1 MNCFK
6 CSLCCKMAVTNL
18 KNNRQFYVPYILTG
32 MVSAAMF
39 YIMRAIQGNE
49 GIDTMRG
56 SATLG
61 IVLTLGL
68 VIVGICACIFLF
80 YTNSFVMKRRKKEL
94 GVYHIL
100 GMEKKHIA
108 KVMAWEAVI
117 LYGLSVCGGLVF
129 GIVFHK
135 LTAMFL
141 YKLTGLS
148 EKIPFSVSGWGC
160 LQTAQLFGIV
170 YILML
175 LYNFLQVKLANPI
188 ALLHGSNVG
197 EREPRAKWISAGLG
211 LACILTGY
219 YLAVTV
225 YGVLEAVNMFFVAV
239 LLVIVGTYALF
250 MSVSIAVLKMLKRN
264 KKYYYQTTHFITVSG
279 MLYRMKRNA
288 VGLASICVLSTMVL
302 VMVSSTLCL
311 YAGMEDFLQKEFQ
324 TEVSVS
330 LYFKYVPDDA
340 AREYLLNQI
349 EDVARRQNRKLT
361 QVSEYADAPFITHNE
376 ENKVER
382 YDNSGELYDAADINL
397 LYVMTK
403 KDYESYTGE
412 ALGELAQ
419 GNVIIA
425 SLTEFEWDT
434 INLFGK
440 EYPVSEKA
448 AFPGSSPDGQIMT
461 ELLGDKSVLYVIVAD
476 DSRLDQIRTGTAV
489 QYHIGIETDG
499 TQEERKAFASALTE
513 MLRVCGEQL
522 GFDTIMSTSRAEQKD
537 IYMETN
543 GGFLFLGLFLGS
555 MFLMITV
562 LIIYYKQ
569 ISEGFE
575 DRERFTIMTKV
586 GLSRDVVK
594 TAIHTQM
601 RTVFFMP
608 ITVAVIHLAMAF
620 PMLKLIMQIFGL
632 TNASLFVGCLAAT
645 TAVFAVIYFVVFRFT
660 SGSYYRVVYR

>member
-6 CSLCCKMAVTNL
+6 CSLYCKMAVTNL

-250 MSVSIAVLKMLKRN
+250 MSVSIAVLKLLKRN

-288 VGLASICVLSTMVL
+288 VGLASICVLSTMVM

-382 YDNSGELYDAADINL
+382 YDNSG
-397 LYVMTK
+397 
-403 KDYESYTGE
+403 
-412 ALGELAQ
+412 
-419 GNVIIA
+419 
-425 SLTEFEWDT
+425 
-434 INLFGK
+434 
-440 EYPVSEKA
+440 
-448 AFPGSSPDGQIMT
+448 
-461 ELLGDKSVLYVIVAD
+461 
-476 DSRLDQIRTGTAV
+476 
-489 QYHIGIETDG
+489 
-499 TQEERKAFASALTE
+499 
-513 MLRVCGEQL
+513 
-522 GFDTIMSTSRAEQKD
+522 
-537 IYMETN
+537 
-543 GGFLFLGLFLGS
+543 
-555 MFLMITV
+555 
-562 LIIYYKQ
+562 
-569 ISEGFE
+569 
-575 DRERFTIMTKV
+575 
-586 GLSRDVVK
+586 
-594 TAIHTQM
+594 
-601 RTVFFMP
+601 
-608 ITVAVIHLAMAF
+608 
-620 PMLKLIMQIFGL
+620 
-632 TNASLFVGCLAAT
+632 
-645 TAVFAVIYFVVFRFT
+645 
-660 SGSYYRVVYR
+660 

>member
-6 CSLCCKMAVTNL
+6 CSLYCKMAVTNL

-100 GMEKKHIA
+100 GMEKKHVA

-219 YLAVTV
+219 YLAV
-225 YGVLEAVNMFFVAV
+225 
-239 LLVIVGTYALF
+239 I
-250 MSVSIAVLKMLKRN
+250 
-264 KKYYYQTTHFITVSG
+264 
-279 MLYRMKRNA
+279 
-288 VGLASICVLSTMVL
+288 
-302 VMVSSTLCL
+302 
-311 YAGMEDFLQKEFQ
+311 
-324 TEVSVS
+324 
-330 LYFKYVPDDA
+330 
-340 AREYLLNQI
+340 
-349 EDVARRQNRKLT
+349 
-361 QVSEYADAPFITHNE
+361 
-376 ENKVER
+376 
-382 YDNSGELYDAADINL
+382 
-397 LYVMTK
+397 
-403 KDYESYTGE
+403 
-412 ALGELAQ
+412 
-419 GNVIIA
+419 
-425 SLTEFEWDT
+425 
-434 INLFGK
+434 
-440 EYPVSEKA
+440 
-448 AFPGSSPDGQIMT
+448 
-461 ELLGDKSVLYVIVAD
+461 
-476 DSRLDQIRTGTAV
+476 
-489 QYHIGIETDG
+489 
-499 TQEERKAFASALTE
+499 
-513 MLRVCGEQL
+513 
-522 GFDTIMSTSRAEQKD
+522 
-537 IYMETN
+537 
-543 GGFLFLGLFLGS
+543 
-555 MFLMITV
+555 
-562 LIIYYKQ
+562 
-569 ISEGFE
+569 
-575 DRERFTIMTKV
+575 
-586 GLSRDVVK
+586 
-594 TAIHTQM
+594 
-601 RTVFFMP
+601 
-608 ITVAVIHLAMAF
+608 
-620 PMLKLIMQIFGL
+620 
-632 TNASLFVGCLAAT
+632 
-645 TAVFAVIYFVVFRFT
+645 
-660 SGSYYRVVYR
+660 